1 MSKTSMISAALLSL
15 AAGAAQAG
23 IPANISFDGYCD
35 GFTNLTAAG
44 GFVTGQRD
52 FTNCGVYTPDA
63 VMGPTGKRLAGN
75 LYKGYSLSE
84 SSYAQFG
91 ATFGWTVNTDHTWVV
106 YYVESGTVINSGT
119 WSAGYP
125 LSGAQAG
132 GKISTQK

>member
-15 AAGAAQAG
+15 AAGAAQA

-35 GFTNLTAAG
+35 GMTGLTAAG
-44 GFVTGQRD
+44 GFVTGQHD
-52 FTNCGVYTPDA
+52 FANCIGYTPDP

-84 SSYAQFG
+84 ASHAQFG
-91 ATFGWTVNTDHTWVV
+91 TTFGWTVNSDHTWVV
-106 YYVESGTVINSGT
+106 YQVETGAVLNSGT

-132 GKISTQK
+132 GRISTQK